1 MNFPITL
8 ADLPATQ
15 DVRLLGATPDL
26 VVVEAAG
33 ERFACDRTTGEPTSL
48 PASFTPLPPAPTE
61 STAGTARFA
70 IRTALPTIARDGRIV
85 FDLRTSDARIRVDG
99 VLLPGLG
106 ALGLAAEGG
115 RWPSLEMTLIGATG
129 ELVGLR
135 LPVWTVNS
143 KSDYDLD
150 ASIPW
155 TLVVEPTARV
165 VAVMTPHRATW
176 ITLETLA
183 GLFASDVQTVG
194 VAPARRPHLALASF
208 DAFSVDR
215 GVSRYEAVGDIAAR
229 LVHQDVLHRCAR
241 LRALGMA
248 TDLDDAA
255 VADYFA
261 SSVLLPR
268 GRHDFSFRGQIDPAA
283 LVSEIL
289 ASYFATRAE
298 PDLIS
303 GDAAALR
310 AARANRAR
318 STSES
323 RFRSFATSRK
333 ASQVFVALSAEV
345 RTAIVDEALLLL
357 DPEPPPPPE
366 LDPGDPVSVA
376 QALNQFAPGIY
387 DIALRGEEV
396 VLRLSPDSAHR
407 LYQALEKPI

>member
-1 MNFPITL
+1 
-8 ADLPATQ
+8 
-15 DVRLLGATPDL
+15 
-26 VVVEAAG
+26 
-33 ERFACDRTTGEPTSL
+33 
-48 PASFTPLPPAPTE
+48 
-61 STAGTARFA
+61 
-70 IRTALPTIARDGRIV
+70 
-85 FDLRTSDARIRVDG
+85 
-99 VLLPGLG
+99 
-106 ALGLAAEGG
+106 
-115 RWPSLEMTLIGATG
+115 
-129 ELVGLR
+129 
-135 LPVWTVNS
+135 
-143 KSDYDLD
+143 
-150 ASIPW
+150 
-155 TLVVEPTARV
+155 
-165 VAVMTPHRATW
+165 
-176 ITLETLA
+176 
-183 GLFASDVQTVG
+183 VQTVG
-194 VAPARRPHLALASF
+194 VAPARRPCLALASL

-229 LVHQDVLHRCAR
+229 LVHQDVLQRCAR
-241 LRALGMA
+241 LRALGVA

-268 GRHDFSFRGQIDPAA
+268 GRYDFSFRGQSDPAA

-333 ASQVFVALSAEV
+333 ASPVFVALSAEV
-345 RTAIVDEALLLL
+345 RAAIVEEALLLL
-357 DPEPPPPPE
+357 DPEPPPPPD

-387 DIALRGEEV
+387 DIALRGEGV
-396 VLRLSPDSAHR
+396 VLRLLPDSAHR